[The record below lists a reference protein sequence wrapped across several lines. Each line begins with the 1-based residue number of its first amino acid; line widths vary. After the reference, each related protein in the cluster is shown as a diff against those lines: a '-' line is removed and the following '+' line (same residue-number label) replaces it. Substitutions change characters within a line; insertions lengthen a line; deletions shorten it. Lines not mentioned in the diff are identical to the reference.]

1 LLLKQITKNK
11 EILTKEIFIEYCL
24 KKKKTKLG
32 AFGIVYLTLLLLLL
46 LFSFSLAKGWF
57 LGCQLLEVTT
67 KQKQIRVDNLQI
79 VITKSITF

>member
-1 LLLKQITKNK
+1 
-11 EILTKEIFIEYCL
+11 LTKEIFIEYCL
-24 KKKKTKLG
+24 KKKLG
-32 AFGIVYLTLLLLLL
+32 AFGIVYLTLLLLLLLL

-79 VITKSITF
+79 VTTKSITF